1 MVHAHQRLKSAGG
14 IRVTCGSV
22 NASLERS
29 AQSSIGDVQLSLAD
43 KAFFHFT
50 CFIHFIHP
58 STGLSPGAAD
68 EVLLFLDLS
77 HCIYADEI

>member
-1 MVHAHQRLKSAGG
+1 MPVMPAMSNPIINLQ
-14 IRVTCGSV
+14 
-22 NASLERS
+22 RS
-29 AQSSIGDVQLSLAD
+29 AYQLSLAD

-50 CFIHFIHP
+50 TLFALFNLFVP

-68 EVLLFLDLS
+68 EVLLVLDLS